1 MWYQQSTYVARVC
14 SVSRFHLQDFLLALV
29 TSAAQEGTTPPQ
41 TAKGTRIVV
50 QQGRERL
57 QSSKA
62 ANRAVRLKKFSFVDE

>member
-1 MWYQQSTYVARVC
+1 MSRVC
-14 SVSRFHLQDFLLALV
+14 SISQFHLRDSSLALV
-29 TSAAQEGTTPPQ
+29 TSAVQEGTTPPQ
-41 TAKGTRIVV
+41 TAKGARIVV